1 MVRVQFHLIRDDG
14 IRHVVQRG
22 RMRIYTRQG
31 VAGEWVS
38 KGCAGEIECSS
49 WMGVWDIWRLIEL
62 RRKGMWAPDE
72 VP

>member
-1 MVRVQFHLIRDDG
+1 MIGYDTW
-14 IRHVVQRG
+14 
-22 RMRIYTRQG
+22 YTRPDEEIHEAG
-31 VAGEWVS
+31 SGGWVGEWVS

-49 WMGVWDIWRLIEL
+49 WMDVWDIWRMVEL